1 MSWSFHLDARWL
13 SPGPWSLSVSDWLGP
28 TFGQLR
34 SWECKWTIINPL
46 ASCANR
52 AELTTAAPQSGS
64 SHSIINSSNSLV
76 QCAVSGL
83 ISELMTTRNGH
94 TEIIQHTQPQTLNSL
109 AGGLRQ
115 RIVLQMGC
123 PDKQITW
130 LAACSIL
137 IYVLCF
143 WLRPWRGWPIQTF
156 WIMEDNEREQGQ
168 WSEYTNL
175 NLLCGVG
182 DTMSR
187 LTRQLP
193 RLRKALQKL

>member
-46 ASCANR
+46 ASCVNR

-94 TEIIQHTQPQTLNSL
+94 TEINQHTQPQTLTFCWQTNILTCSRYGHGQAFWSTYFEDMDSVKKIGIRIRLMEQSGVSVRSLLWPLWLTLPWLRYRGGRSKSL
-109 AGGLRQ
+109 APG
-115 RIVLQMGC
+115 
-123 PDKQITW
+123 
-130 LAACSIL
+130 
-137 IYVLCF
+137 
-143 WLRPWRGWPIQTF
+143 
-156 WIMEDNEREQGQ
+156 
-168 WSEYTNL
+168 
-175 NLLCGVG
+175 
-182 DTMSR
+182 
-187 LTRQLP
+187 
-193 RLRKALQKL
+193 RKLHGSVHRVW